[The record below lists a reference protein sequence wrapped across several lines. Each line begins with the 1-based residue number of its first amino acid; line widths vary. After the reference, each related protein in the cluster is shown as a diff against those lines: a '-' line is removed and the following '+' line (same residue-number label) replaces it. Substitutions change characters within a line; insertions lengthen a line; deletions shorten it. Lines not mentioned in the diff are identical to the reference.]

1 VSENGDF
8 QRKRQLAAQNPP
20 NKAAS
25 TRNSPKKVRQ
35 KRLKNGF
42 CKSLNP
48 GFCTSIKTLC
58 SIQLRFADFF
68 QPEICV

>member
-35 KRLKNGF
+35 RRLKNGF
-42 CKSLNP
+42 CKSLVYIVAYVIN
-48 GFCTSIKTLC
+48 IKSRLINTG
-58 SIQLRFADFF
+58 
-68 QPEICV
+68 

>member
-20 NKAAS
+20 NKAAF

-35 KRLKNGF
+35 RRLKNGF
-42 CKSLNP
+42 CKSLVLYK
-48 GFCTSIKTLC
+48 KTGL
-58 SIQLRFADFF
+58 L
-68 QPEICV
+68 